1 MTGYGAA
8 SQLANKVLLALHR
21 GDDRLSHAPFPPP
34 RGTRPVRL
42 CALTGKRATDA
53 CDRVSSEWLPPGQDP
68 VDFCEA
74 HLRLGIDIRDG
85 SIATAA
91 TPKAFIESRTFVDLP
106 APYAAWVVKRG
117 LPRKPRLSPATPL
130 SLDLSRE
137 PRLAIASPEDG
148 LRLVSDPETP
158 QSMATLA
165 LRATVD
171 PASQQVVWYVDGK
184 PFQLVDYPYTARWP
198 LAPGEHRFQV
208 RLPHTEIVS
217 NQVTVWI
224 Q

>member
-1 MTGYGAA
+1 M
-8 SQLANKVLLALHR
+8 
-21 GDDRLSHAPFPPP
+21 
-34 RGTRPVRL
+34 RL
-42 CALTGKRATDA
+42 CALTGQRATDA

-74 HLRLGIDIRDG
+74 HLRIGIDIRDG

-91 TPKAFIESRTFVDLP
+91 TPRALIESRTFVDLP
-106 APYAAWVVKRG
+106 APYAAWVVMRG
-117 LPRKPRLSPATPL
+117 LPRKPRLGPAIPL
-130 SLDLSRE
+130 SSALSRV

-148 LRLVSDPETP
+148 LRLLSDPETP
-158 QSMATLA
+158 RSMATLP

-171 PASQQVVWYVDGK
+171 PTSEQVVWYVDGK
-184 PFQLVDYPYTARWP
+184 PFRVVDYPYTARWP

-217 NQVTVWI
+217 NVVTVWI

>member
-1 MTGYGAA
+1 
-8 SQLANKVLLALHR
+8 
-21 GDDRLSHAPFPPP
+21 
-34 RGTRPVRL
+34 VRI
-42 CALTGKRATDA
+42 
-53 CDRVSSEWLPPGQDP
+53 
-68 VDFCEA
+68 
-74 HLRLGIDIRDG
+74 GIDIRDG

-91 TPKAFIESRTFVDLP
+91 TPKSLIEPRTFVDLP

-117 LPRKPRLSPATPL
+117 LPRKPRLGPATPL
-130 SLDLSRE
+130 SLGLSRE
-137 PRLAIASPEDG
+137 PRLSIASPEDG
-148 LRLVSDPETP
+148 LRLISDPETP
-158 QSMATLA
+158 RSMATLA

-171 PASQQVVWYVDGK
+171 PTSEQVVWYVDGN

-217 NQVTVWI
+217 NVVTVWI